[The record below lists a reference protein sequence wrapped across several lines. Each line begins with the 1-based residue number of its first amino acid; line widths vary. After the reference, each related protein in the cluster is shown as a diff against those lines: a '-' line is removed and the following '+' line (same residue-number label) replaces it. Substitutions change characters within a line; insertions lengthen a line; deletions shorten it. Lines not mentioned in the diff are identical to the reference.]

1 MTALDRITSRSQLAA
16 GFVAPRSSDVTV
28 AAAGLERMRR
38 LVDAL
43 GNPQRAYKSIHV
55 AGSKGKGSTVA
66 YAAAILTATG
76 RKTGRYTS
84 PHLMDWRERI
94 AVDGVD
100 ISIED
105 FDRVIDY
112 VDSTMT
118 RLEAERP
125 GEPAHNA
132 FELLTAA
139 AFVHFAEV
147 GCEAAVIEV
156 GIGGRFD
163 STNVIDSDVA
173 VITTIEAEHL
183 DMLGPTLRDVAW
195 NKAGIM
201 RPGRPAVSVV
211 QRPAV
216 VDVLQSEAI
225 SHGSDLVL
233 QDRGWS
239 TSSTTDSFDVTTAG
253 SRYADLSIANPMPS
267 QRVNAAAS
275 IVAVALALAPDP
287 PSVEAVRK
295 GLRPGG
301 LPGRF
306 EVIVDVPP
314 VVLDVAHT
322 ADSIAALGQG
332 VRAAFGGRRI
342 VLLLGILDD
351 KDLEAIAMAT
361 VGWADVVVATT
372 APSPRGR
379 RSTEIAIALR
389 AVDVESL
396 DHPSPDDA
404 WTTAQ
409 ALAGLHGIVVV
420 TGSFALVAHVR
431 GILLARE

>member
-1 MTALDRITSRSQLAA
+1 MTALDDITRRGQLAT
-16 GFVAPRSSDVTV
+16 GFVAPRSGDVTI

-43 GNPQRAYKSIHV
+43 GNPQRAYRTIHV

-66 YAAAILTATG
+66 YASAILTATG

-100 ISIED
+100 ISHQD

-112 VDSTMT
+112 VDSTMK

-125 GEPAHNA
+125 DDPPHNA

-163 STNVIDSDVA
+163 STNLVDAAVS
-173 VITTIEAEHL
+173 VITAIEAEHL
-183 DMLGPTLRDVAW
+183 DILGPTMRDVAW

-201 RPGRPAVSVV
+201 RPGRPCVAVAQQPEVAAVLSAQSKVV
-211 QRPAV
+211 
-216 VDVLQSEAI
+216 
-225 SHGSDLVL
+225 GSDLVL
-233 QDRGWS
+233 QGRDWWTSGTSGSFVATTWS
-239 TSSTTDSFDVTTAG
+239 SE
-253 SRYADLSIANPMPS
+253 YADLTISNPLPS
-267 QRVNAAAS
+267 QMTNAAAS
-275 IVAVALALAPDP
+275 IVAVSLAIAPEQP
-287 PSVEAVRK
+287 TGEQMQA
-295 GLRPGG
+295 GLDAGSI
-301 LPGRF
+301 PGRF
-306 EVIVDVPP
+306 EVIEGRPP

-322 ADSIAALGQG
+322 ADSIAVLGDG
-332 VRAAFGGRRI
+332 VRAAFAGRRI
-342 VLLLGILDD
+342 VLMVGILDD
-351 KDLEAIAMAT
+351 KDTALIATA
-361 VGWADVVVATT
+361 VAGWADAVVATT

-379 RSTEIAIALR
+379 ASSEIADALR
-389 AVDVESL
+389 ETHTATIDR
-396 DHPSPDDA
+396 PSPSEA
-404 WTTAQ
+404 WTTAIQ
-409 ALAGLHGIVVV
+409 LAGDEGVVV
-420 TGSFALVAHVR
+420 GSGSFALVAHVR
-431 GILLARE
+431 RIMFNRT